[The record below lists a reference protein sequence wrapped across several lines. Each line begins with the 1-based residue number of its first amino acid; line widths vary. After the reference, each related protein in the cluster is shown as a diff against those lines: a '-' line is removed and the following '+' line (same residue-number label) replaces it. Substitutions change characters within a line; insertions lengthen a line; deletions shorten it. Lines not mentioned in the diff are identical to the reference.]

1 MKGGLAM
8 DNGFMKSIRDRVLAS
23 EDGSVFTSS
32 DFADIADTGTIRQ
45 SLNRLVQEKILRRII
60 RGVFEKPKYSKLLE
74 EYVAVSP
81 DAVAQALARS
91 YHWTIAPCGDT
102 ALNLLGLSDQ
112 VTAVWSYIS
121 DGPYKTYE
129 WNHVKIEFRHRTN
142 REITGLSYMTSL
154 VIHGLK
160 ALGKE
165 RVSEETIERLSA
177 RLSEPEKT
185 ALLRES
191 SESSD
196 WIVDT
201 VRKICLGGAA

>member
-1 MKGGLAM
+1 M
-8 DNGFMKSIRDRVLAS
+8 DNGYMKSIRDRVLTSA
-23 EDGSVFTSS
+23 DGSVFTSS

-45 SLNRLVQEKILRRII
+45 SLNRLIRENILRRVI
-60 RGVFEKPKYSKLLE
+60 RGVFEKPKYSKLLG

-81 DAVAQALARS
+81 DAVAKALARS
-91 YHWTIAPCGDT
+91 YRWTIAPCGDT

-129 WNHVKIEFRHRTN
+129 WDHVKIEFRHRTN

-165 RVSEETIERLSA
+165 RLSSKTIDRLSVQ
-177 RLSEPEKT
+177 LSESEKT

-201 VRKICLGGAA
+201 VRKISRGGAK

>member
-1 MKGGLAM
+1 M
-8 DNGFMKSIRDRVLAS
+8 DNGFMKSIRDRVLAA

-32 DFADIADTGTIRQ
+32 DFANIADTGTIRQ
-45 SLNRLVQEKILRRII
+45 SLNRLVQDKILRRII
-60 RGVFEKPKYSKLLE
+60 RGVFEKPKYSKLLG

-91 YHWTIAPCGDT
+91 YRWTIAPCGDT
-102 ALNLLGLSDQ
+102 ALNILGLSNQ

-129 WNHVKIEFRHRTN
+129 WDHVKIEFRHRTN

-165 RVSEETIERLSA
+165 RISSETIERLSA
-177 RLSEPEKT
+177 RLSESEKT

>member
-1 MKGGLAM
+1 M
-8 DNGFMKSIRDRVLAS
+8 DNGFMKSIRDRVLTSA
-23 EDGSVFTSS
+23 DGSVFTSS

>member
-1 MKGGLAM
+1 M
-8 DNGFMKSIRDRVLAS
+8 R
-23 EDGSVFTSS
+23 
-32 DFADIADTGTIRQ
+32 DTGRNPILQRKHHRQ
-45 SLNRLVQEKILRRII
+45 IYLSNGLKKINRSE
-60 RGVFEKPKYSKLLE
+60 G
-74 EYVAVSP
+74 A
-81 DAVAQALARS
+81 
-91 YHWTIAPCGDT
+91 
-102 ALNLLGLSDQ
+102 
-112 VTAVWSYIS
+112 TAVWSYIS

>member
-1 MKGGLAM
+1 M
-8 DNGFMKSIRDRVLAS
+8 DNGFMKSIRDRVLSSA
-23 EDGSVFTSS
+23 DGSVFTSS

-45 SLNRLVQEKILRRII
+45 SLNRLVQEKILRRIL

>member
-1 MKGGLAM
+1 M

-23 EDGSVFTSS
+23 ADGSVFTSS

-45 SLNRLVQEKILRRII
+45 SLNRLVQEKILRRIL
-60 RGVFEKPKYSKLLE
+60 RGVFEKPKYSKLLG

-129 WNHVKIEFRHRTN
+129 WNHVKIEFRHRSQDCH
-142 REITGLSYMTSL
+142 I
-154 VIHGLK
+154 
-160 ALGKE
+160 
-165 RVSEETIERLSA
+165 
-177 RLSEPEKT
+177 
-185 ALLRES
+185 
-191 SESSD
+191 
-196 WIVDT
+196 
-201 VRKICLGGAA
+201 

>member
-1 MKGGLAM
+1 M
-8 DNGFMKSIRDRVLAS
+8 SSAS
-23 EDGSVFTSS
+23 SRSRFIIFSGSVSFPPREFDLQILLIEVLEIQCFGFFISFSS
-32 DFADIADTGTIRQ
+32 EENYTFPLPG
-45 SLNRLVQEKILRRII
+45 
-60 RGVFEKPKYSKLLE
+60 KLLE

>member
-1 MKGGLAM
+1 
-8 DNGFMKSIRDRVLAS
+8 MKSIRDRVLAS
-23 EDGSVFTSS
+23 SDGSVFTSS

-45 SLNRLVQEKILRRII
+45 SLNRLVQDKILRRII
-60 RGVFEKPKYSKLLE
+60 RGVFEKPKYSKLLG

-91 YHWTIAPCGDT
+91 YRWTIAPCGDT
-102 ALNLLGLSDQ
+102 ALNILGLSNQ

-129 WNHVKIEFRHRTN
+129 WDHVKIEFRHRTN

-165 RVSEETIERLSA
+165 RISSETIERLSA
-177 RLSEPEKT
+177 RLSESEKT

>member
-1 MKGGLAM
+1 M
-8 DNGFMKSIRDRVLAS
+8 DNGFMKSIRDRVLAA

-45 SLNRLVQEKILRRII
+45 SLNRLVQDKILRRII
-60 RGVFEKPKYSKLLE
+60 RGVFEKPKYSKLLG

-91 YHWTIAPCGDT
+91 YRWTIAPCGDT
-102 ALNLLGLSDQ
+102 ALNILGLSNQ

-129 WNHVKIEFRHRTN
+129 WDHVKIEFRHRTN

-165 RVSEETIERLSA
+165 RISSETIERLSA
-177 RLSEPEKT
+177 RLSESEKT

-201 VRKICLGGAA
+201 VRKICLGGAV

>member
-1 MKGGLAM
+1 M

-23 EDGSVFTSS
+23 ADGSVFTSS

-45 SLNRLVQEKILRRII
+45 SLNRLVQEKILRRIL
-60 RGVFEKPKYSKLLE
+60 RGVFEKPKYSKLLG

-129 WNHVKIEFRHRTN
+129 WNHSGAISAMVHIKRTN
-142 REITGLSYMTSL
+142 GTMLKSNSGTGQT
-154 VIHGLK
+154 
-160 ALGKE
+160 E
-165 RVSEETIERLSA
+165 RSQDCHI
-177 RLSEPEKT
+177 
-185 ALLRES
+185 
-191 SESSD
+191 
-196 WIVDT
+196 
-201 VRKICLGGAA
+201 

>member
-1 MKGGLAM
+1 M
-8 DNGFMKSIRDRVLAS
+8 DNGFMKSIRDRVLAA

-45 SLNRLVQEKILRRII
+45 SLNRLVQDKILRRII
-60 RGVFEKPKYSKLLE
+60 RGVFEKPKYSKLLG

-91 YHWTIAPCGDT
+91 YRWTIAPCGDT
-102 ALNLLGLSDQ
+102 ALNILGLSNQ

-129 WNHVKIEFRHRTN
+129 WDHVKIEFRHRTN

-165 RVSEETIERLSA
+165 RISSETIERLSA
-177 RLSEPEKT
+177 RLSESEKT

-196 WIVDT
+196 WVVDT

>member
-1 MKGGLAM
+1 M
-8 DNGFMKSIRDRVLAS
+8 DIRFVKKIRERVLAS
-23 EDGSVFTSS
+23 ADGSVFTSS
-32 DFADIADTGTIRQ
+32 DFADIADTATIRQ
-45 SLNRLVQEKILRRII
+45 GLNRLVHENILRRVF
-60 RGVFEKPKYSKLLE
+60 RGVFEKHKYSKLLGE
-74 EYVAVSP
+74 FVATSP
-81 DAVAQALARS
+81 DAVANALARS

-102 ALNLLGLSDQ
+102 ALNLLGLSEQ

-129 WNHVKIEFRHRTN
+129 WDHVKIEFRHRTN
-142 REITGLSYMTSL
+142 REITGFSYKTSL

-160 ALGKE
+160 ALGRE
-165 RVSEETIERLSA
+165 RISSETIDYLSDS
-177 RLSEPEKT
+177 LTEPEKK

-201 VRKICLGGAA
+201 VRTICSGGKE